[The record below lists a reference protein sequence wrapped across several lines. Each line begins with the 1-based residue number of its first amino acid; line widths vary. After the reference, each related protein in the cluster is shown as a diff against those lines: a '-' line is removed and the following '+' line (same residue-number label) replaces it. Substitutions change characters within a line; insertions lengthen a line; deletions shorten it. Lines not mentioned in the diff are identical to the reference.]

1 MLEALSQR
9 AWAFAPLLL
18 GLLLAPLLSGIINR
32 VKAVFAGRTGKPLLQ
47 LYFDLAKLWR
57 KSAVYSRTTTFI
69 FRISPLIGLCA
80 VVLGLAV
87 LPLGGF
93 AAWPEFSGN
102 FILLAYLLGLARM
115 AIILGAL
122 DTASSFEGMGASREA
137 AFSALAEPAL
147 MLCFLVLAKNA
158 RGLELGAML
167 GAGGYAPAAEAALV
181 PAVLFLLL
189 LAENC
194 RIPVDDPNTHLELT
208 MIHEAMVLDHSGPDL
223 GVILYAASL
232 KLWLFCALLCGVVLP
247 QRPGQ
252 PWLDLGM
259 RVLGIFLCAVLAGVA
274 ESVMARLRLTRV
286 PKLLAMAG
294 ALSGVAL
301 ILALWR

>member
-223 GVILYAASL
+223 GFILYAASL